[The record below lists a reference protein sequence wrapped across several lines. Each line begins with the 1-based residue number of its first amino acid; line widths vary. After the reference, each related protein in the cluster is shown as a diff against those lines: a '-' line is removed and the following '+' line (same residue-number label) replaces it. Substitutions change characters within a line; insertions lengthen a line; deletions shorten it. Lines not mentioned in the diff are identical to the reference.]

1 MHWAPKFG
9 GRSWGTTLG
18 LPTLLAPCR
27 ARGTQVTL
35 TLCGSRFQPRLSYVH
50 RPTDATTGRCQ
61 VAQSGWAPRG
71 TRSSRIQR
79 MRDPNGG
86 GKAGEA
92 RRFAHACRALPR
104 GTAAPCP
111 RVPNREGTVR
121 LKLCKCGRPPGGAP
135 PALLASSLPRP
146 AGAVQFLPF
155 PPASQQIP
163 LLLTFARGGFGGL
176 HLASKPR
183 HPQNP

>member
-18 LPTLLAPCR
+18 PPTLLAPCR

-35 TLCGSRFQPRLSYVH
+35 TLWVPDFSPASHMYTGPPTPPLAGVRWH
-50 RPTDATTGRCQ
+50 RVAGHRAALAPAASKGCVTPTGAGR
-61 VAQSGWAPRG
+61 PE
-71 TRSSRIQR
+71 
-79 MRDPNGG
+79 
-86 GKAGEA
+86 K

-111 RVPNREGTVR
+111 RVPNREVTVR

-155 PPASQQIP
+155 PLASQQIP

>member
-9 GRSWGTTLG
+9 GWSWGTTLG
-18 LPTLLAPCR
+18 PPTLLAPCR

-50 RPTDATTGRCQ
+50 PPTDATTGRCQ

-92 RRFAHACRALPR
+92 QVRSRVPRPATWDRRTLSS
-104 GTAAPCP
+104 
-111 RVPNREGTVR
+111 VPNREVTVR

-155 PPASQQIP
+155 PLASQQIP